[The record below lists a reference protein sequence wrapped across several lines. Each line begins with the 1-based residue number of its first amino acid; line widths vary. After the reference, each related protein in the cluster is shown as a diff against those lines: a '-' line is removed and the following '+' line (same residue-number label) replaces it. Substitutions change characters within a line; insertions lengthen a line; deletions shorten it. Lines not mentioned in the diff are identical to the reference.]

1 VSISGQA
8 VSVPGPER
16 YVHKGFF
23 PQHAGIN
30 RKPDMKP
37 IVEINETNFE
47 TEVPKPNQPAKVCLR
62 LFILGATGRTGR
74 TLAAQAGERGHQT
87 TAFVRSPQKLGEL
100 RERVNVR
107 QGDPRSV
114 AELREALAGHDA
126 VVSALGPPGLGSGR
140 QSSAMG
146 HAAPSRPCRPKAC
159 GDFSG
164 LDGRALSGRGNPGRT
179 AAQDRAAKRGGGRR

>member
-1 VSISGQA
+1 MFHVELQA
-8 VSVPGPER
+8 QADFQPAECRGR
-16 YVHKGFF
+16 DFKTR
-23 PQHAGIN
+23 AG
-30 RKPDMKP
+30 
-37 IVEINETNFE
+37 ETNFE

-74 TLAAQAGERGHQT
+74 TLAAGVGERGHQI

-126 VVSALGPPGLGSGR
+126 VVSALGPPGLGWTTVLRDGAR
-140 QSSAMG
+140 TTVAAMQ
-146 HAAPSRPCRPKAC
+146 AKAC
-159 GDFSG
+159 GDC
-164 LDGRALSGRGNPGRT
+164 
-179 AAQDRAAKRGGGRR
+179 